1 MIITPTTLTQ
11 LFVGFNKSFQ
21 DGRGKAAPQWNK
33 VATLVQSAG
42 ASTTYGW
49 LGKWPKFREWVGDRV
64 FNNLQA
70 HAYSIVNKKFE
81 SSVEV
86 ERDQIEDDLI
96 GAFAPIFLEMGQ
108 AAEEHPDEL
117 VFSLL
122 KAGFATNCYDGQY
135 FFDTDHPIYP
145 NADGTGTAVTTS
157 NMQAGTGDPWFLLDT
172 SRSLKPIIYQER
184 RKKEFKA
191 MTKATDTVAAWMQ
204 DKYQYGID
212 GRCNVG
218 YGFWQ
223 MAFGSKAALTE
234 ANVWAAHK
242 AMTALKADG
251 GRPLNVRP
259 TLLVVPSSLE
269 DVADSLINKQILTGG
284 ASNSMY
290 KKYEVL
296 VSPFLS

>member
-1 MIITPTTLTQ
+1 MIITPSTLAS

-21 DGRGKAAPQWNK
+21 DGRGKATPQWNK

-49 LGKWPKFREWVGDRV
+49 LGKWPKFREWAGDRV
-64 FNNLQA
+64 FNNMQA
-70 HAYSIVNKKFE
+70 HSYSIVNKKFE

-96 GAFAPIFLEMGQ
+96 GVFAPMFVEMGQ
-108 AAEEHPDEL
+108 ASEEHPDEL
-117 VFSLL
+117 VFTLL
-122 KAGFATNCYDGQY
+122 NAGFATTCYDGQY

-191 MTKATDTVAAWMQ
+191 MTKATDTAAAWLQ
-204 DKYQYGID
+204 DKYQYGVD

-218 YGFWQ
+218 FGFWQ

-234 ANVWAAHK
+234 ANVWLAHK

-259 TLLVVPSSLE
+259 TTLVIPPSLE
-269 DVADSLINKQILTGG
+269 KEADDLINKQYLASG